1 MKLAKT
7 MAIGAAA
14 LGMATGAALA
24 QEETMLLPE
33 PVEVVIYD
41 VYGIDEDRDGVIDSY
56 LLLEESD
63 TLA

>member
-7 MAIGAAA
+7 MAVGAAA
-14 LGMATGAALA
+14 LGMAAGAALA
-24 QEETMLLPE
+24 QEETVLLLE
-33 PVEVVIYD
+33 PAQVAIYD